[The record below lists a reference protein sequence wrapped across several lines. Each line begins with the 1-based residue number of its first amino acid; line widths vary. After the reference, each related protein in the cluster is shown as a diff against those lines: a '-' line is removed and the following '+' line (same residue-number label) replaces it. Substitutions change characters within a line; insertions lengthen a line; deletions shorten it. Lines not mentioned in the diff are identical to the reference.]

1 LIDEKK
7 IHYMTKIAIHEK
19 KYNDKD
25 IKLDNY
31 YRSDYIYKKNIFNR
45 FSVIIGL
52 LFVAVLAVLDIVFVK
67 QTDIFSIDYKKF
79 GIEVAAIALIVLVI
93 YSFIGMIKYGAEYDL
108 AEKRLK
114 QYRILVRDLERYNRA
129 KLKEKAGLEAK
140 EESGEDIER
149 PIED

>member
-1 LIDEKK
+1 MIDENK
-7 IHYMTKIAIHEK
+7 IHYMTKIAMHKK

-45 FSVIIGL
+45 FWVIIGL
-52 LFVAVLAVLDIVFVK
+52 FFVAILAVLDIVFVK

-93 YSFIGMIKYGAEYDL
+93 YSFIGMIKYGIEYDL

-114 QYRILVRDLERYNRA
+114 QYRILVRDLERYNRT
-129 KLKEKAGLEAK
+129 KLKEKSGLEAK

>member
-1 LIDEKK
+1 MIDEKK

-79 GIEVAAIALIVLVI
+79 GIEVAAIALIILVI